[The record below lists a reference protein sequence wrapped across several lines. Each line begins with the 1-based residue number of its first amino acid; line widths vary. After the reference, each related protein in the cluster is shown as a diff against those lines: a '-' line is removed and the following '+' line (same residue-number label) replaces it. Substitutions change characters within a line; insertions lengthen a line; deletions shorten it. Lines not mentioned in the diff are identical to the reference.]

1 MTKRNLKGDSSC
13 SSGNPIDDCWRCDS
27 NWDKNRQKLADCA
40 IGLRKNAIGGKNG
53 KIYVV
58 TDSSDNDV
66 VNPKNE
72 TLRHAI
78 IQDEPLSI
86 IFERNMMI
94 KYLKVEVIMNSYKTI
109 NGRGVNVHIAGVVG
123 YGSVKKQNMSTS
135 KKK

>member
-1 MTKRNLKGDSSC
+1 M
-13 SSGNPIDDCWRCDS
+13 
-27 NWDKNRQKLADCA
+27 
-40 IGLRKNAIGGKNG
+40 
-53 KIYVV
+53 V

-109 NGRGVNVHIAGVVG
+109 NGRGVNVHIASVAG

>member
-1 MTKRNLKGDSSC
+1 M
-13 SSGNPIDDCWRCDS
+13 
-27 NWDKNRQKLADCA
+27 
-40 IGLRKNAIGGKNG
+40 
-53 KIYVV
+53 V

-109 NGRGVNVHIAGVVG
+109 NGRGVNVHIAGVAG